1 MLYELLA
8 GFSYGLI
15 TSLSGLIPSLH
26 INNILP
32 VLSSQTLTSGV
43 AIVVGSVLFTFSS
56 VISSFLFFIPSE
68 SNFVS
73 LMPSQRL
80 YYQGKAYYA
89 IYLACTGALYAVVFG
104 LPFIILFVLTLQFI
118 KPILVFLTPF
128 VLIFTL
134 IFLLFSVKNILGIFA
149 IGFSSLLGW
158 LVLQSSL
165 DVANPLFVLITGLF
179 GLSAIYFAVISG
191 HKTVKQTF
199 RIYKPEFLKLF
210 YISLIANILS
220 IFVTLFPG
228 IGSGIATYFG
238 VKTSQ
243 LEKEDYI
250 MLNGAINILVII
262 LSLFAAAEIGSTRT
276 GSAYWFKAVAENTI
290 LQNKLI
296 LVFLISVSIGI
307 GFILTLFLA
316 KKIILILEKINQ
328 KKICIFALCF
338 LCLSVLLF
346 SNILGFFVFLLSGL
360 IGVFTIKTNN
370 PRILML
376 SVIIFPVLIWFL

>member
-1 MLYELLA
+1 
-8 GFSYGLI
+8 
-15 TSLSGLIPSLH
+15 
-26 INNILP
+26 
-32 VLSSQTLTSGV
+32 
-43 AIVVGSVLFTFSS
+43 VLFTFSS

-376 SVIIFPVLIWFL
+376 SVIIFPV